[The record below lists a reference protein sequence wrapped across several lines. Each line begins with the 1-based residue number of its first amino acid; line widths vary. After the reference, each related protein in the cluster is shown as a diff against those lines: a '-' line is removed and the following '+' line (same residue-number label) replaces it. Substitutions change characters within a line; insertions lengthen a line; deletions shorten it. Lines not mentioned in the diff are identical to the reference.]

1 MSTINPGDT
10 EINSAG
16 QRLDHPRKK
25 TEVNSAG
32 QRWCDP
38 EELKPEGFARTDKA
52 NLRNILKLII

>member
-10 EINSAG
+10 EI
-16 QRLDHPRKK
+16 
-25 TEVNSAG
+25 NSAG